1 MKAGVGWGLLL
12 VACGGGAV
20 GDGAVAAEDAG
31 AARAARSHHDGPY
44 EDHDDPYDSDGHHGD
59 HDGPLACGT
68 VLHESTRL
76 HHDIGPCVETDGL
89 ILGADAITLDCGGH
103 TIRGWFALGAR
114 GVVADG
120 VHRVTIRNCRLDR
133 FLDDIF
139 VKDSVGS
146 RILDNEVQGH
156 GSVHIGDTCI
166 DLTDTVG
173 VRVRGNALDDCFS
186 LVDVRDST
194 VGTFEHN
201 ALTGGFAGMRFM
213 GHNEQH
219 RVRENH
225 AEDVT
230 GFFDAPAFLLM
241 DEARGNR
248 LDHNE
253 VLRGGFGFTVRGDS
267 AQGNLLE
274 HNVVDGV
281 HDDGFHLQDSDRNV
295 VRYNRVTH
303 AGENGFRLEGSAT
316 GNLIHRNEAD
326 GNGEH
331 GFFAMDG
338 ADDNVLDH
346 DSACGN
352 GLFDAAQEAGA
363 TGNRWF
369 DNHFCTTSGL

>member
-1 MKAGVGWGLLL
+1 MKPVIAWGLLL
-12 VACGGGAV
+12 VACGDGAS
-20 GDGAVAAEDAG
+20 GDGVVRAG
-31 AARAARSHHDGPY
+31 GDAARAARSGH
-44 EDHDDPYDSDGHHGD
+44 EDPYDSDGHHGHHGD
-59 HDGPLACGT
+59 HDAPLACGT

-76 HHDIGPCVETDGL
+76 RHDIGPCVLSDAL
-89 ILGADAITLDCGGH
+89 VLGEDDITLDCAGH
-103 TIRGWFALGAR
+103 TIRGWFTGGAR

-120 VHRVTIRNCRLDR
+120 VHRVTIRNCRIQD
-133 FLDDIF
+133 FSEDIF

-146 RILDNEVQGH
+146 RILDNQVQGH
-156 GSVHIGDTCI
+156 GSMHIGDACI
-166 DLTDTVG
+166 ELTDTVG
-173 VRVRGNALDDCFS
+173 VRVRGNALDSCFA
-186 LVDVRDST
+186 LVEVHDST

-201 ALTGGFAGMRFM
+201 ALTGGFAGMRFT

-253 VLRGGFGFTVRGDS
+253 VVRGGFGFTVRGDS

-281 HDDGFHLQDSDRNV
+281 HDDGFHLWDSDRNV
-295 VRYNRVTH
+295 FRYNRVTH

-316 GNLIHRNEAD
+316 GNLIHRNKAD
-326 GNGEH
+326 DNGEH
-331 GFFAMDG
+331 GFYAMDG